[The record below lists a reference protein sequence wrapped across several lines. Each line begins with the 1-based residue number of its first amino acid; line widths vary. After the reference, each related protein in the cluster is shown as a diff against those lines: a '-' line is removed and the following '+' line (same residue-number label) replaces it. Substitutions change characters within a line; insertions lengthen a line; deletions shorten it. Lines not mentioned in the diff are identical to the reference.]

1 MNRTVA
7 RGIDLI
13 VNVDD
18 IGLHPAVRRA
28 VEDCA
33 AHGSVT
39 SASVLANGPD
49 VDAIRPYRGI
59 TLGAHLNILRGTPL
73 SPRNEVRTLVGEDGN
88 FLGSFA
94 KLAWRAARGLIDL
107 GEVRLE
113 WSRQVAFL
121 RERGLELT
129 HADGE
134 KHSHCLPGLFA
145 VACDVAREHG
155 IAWVRRSDERFSA
168 FDARFDLSRSGIG
181 GRIRRSILRGLCAR
195 AHAPHGVRTTD
206 AVWGIAHQGAAFSA
220 EACARA
226 LAPVER
232 AVIEVVC
239 HPGKAANDAFEIPA
253 SFGRMRVTQ
262 LWEPEYESL
271 RHGSWLAVAAQQGWR
286 LRGFD
291 AGLG

>member
-1 MNRTVA
+1 VNAPSA
-7 RGIDLI
+7 RAIDVI
-13 VNVDD
+13 INVDD

-49 VDAIRPYRGI
+49 IDAIRPYPGI

-73 SPRNEVRTLVGEDGN
+73 SPRAEVRTLVGADGN

-94 KLAWRAARGLIDL
+94 KLAWRAARGTLDL
-107 GEVRLE
+107 DEVRLE

-134 KHSHCLPGLFA
+134 KHTHCLPGLFA

-155 IAWVRRSDERFSA
+155 IAWIRRSDERFT
-168 FDARFDLSRSGIG
+168 ARGSGTDLA
-181 GRIRRSILRGLCAR
+181 GRVRRSILRALCENARTPAGLRSA
-195 AHAPHGVRTTD
+195 D
-206 AVWGIAHQGAAFSA
+206 AVWGIANQGSALSA

-226 LAPVER
+226 LEPVER
-232 AVIEVVC
+232 AVIEIVC
-239 HPGKAANDAFEIPA
+239 HPGKLGRDAFEIPA

-262 LWEPEYESL
+262 LWEPEYQIL

-291 AGLG
+291 AHRG